1 LTSAARE
8 AIVQPV
14 GDERRISRRRFV
26 AGAAATAAA
35 AAAGGATTAAD
46 AATRKKKKPARR
58 RIRRSQDVVVV
69 GGGLAGLVA
78 AREVARAGRSVAVLE
93 ARDRVGGRMF
103 DHAIAGGEVVD
114 LGAEFIGPTQNRIR
128 ALVDELGIETF
139 PAFNAGKNV
148 YYAGGRRSLYA
159 DSGPTGTAPS
169 DPALLVDLLLAIPQ
183 LNALASKV
191 PVDAPWNAPNAGG
204 LDSES
209 LETWLRRNSTGGT
222 RFMDLAK
229 AATRAI
235 FGAEPRELS
244 LLFVA
249 FFIAASGD
257 ENTAGTFERNFNTRN
272 GAQQDRIAGGTQQI
286 PERVAQGLGRR
297 VVRRSPVRRIVMT
310 PGYVDVISDRYV
322 NRAKQVIVALP
333 PVLAGRIQYEP
344 ALPSLRDGLTQRL
357 PQGHLIKIQAIYER
371 PFWRADGLN
380 GASISDVGPVNVT
393 FDSSPRSGTPGALL
407 GFVGGDE
414 ARAFTKVSA
423 EERRRAALAGLA
435 RVFGARALDPIDYV
449 ETDWAAQQF
458 TRGCPVGIA
467 PPGLLT
473 TYGRALR
480 EPVERL
486 HWAGTESSTFWN
498 GYMDGAVRSGERA
511 AREVLEAL

>member
-1 LTSAARE
+1 M
-8 AIVQPV
+8 IVPRV
-14 GDERRISRRRFV
+14 SDEQRISRRRFV

-35 AAAGGATTAAD
+35 AAAAGPAAHAAD
-46 AATRKKKKPARR
+46 AAAKRKKKPAKASRKRVRR
-58 RIRRSQDVVVV
+58 KQDVVVV
-69 GGGLAGLVA
+69 GGGIAGLVA
-78 AREVARAGRSVAVLE
+78 AREIARAGRSVAVVE

-139 PAFNAGKNV
+139 PAFNGGRNV

-159 DSGPTGTAPS
+159 DTGPTGSAPS
-169 DPALLVDLLLAIPQ
+169 DPALLVDLLLAIPA
-183 LNALASKV
+183 LNALAAKI
-191 PVDAPWNAPNAGG
+191 PVGAPWDAPNAGG
-204 LDSES
+204 LDSQS
-209 LETWLRRNSTGGT
+209 LETWLRRNSTGAK
-222 RFMDLAK
+222 RFMDVTK

-249 FFIAASGD
+249 YYIAASGD
-257 ENTAGTFERNFNTRN
+257 ENTPGTFERNFNTRN

-286 PERVAQGLGRR
+286 AERVAAQLGRR
-297 VVRRSPVRRIVMT
+297 VIRRSPVRRIVT
-310 PGYVDVISDRYV
+310 GPGYVDVISDRYV

-344 ALPSLRDGLTQRL
+344 ALPSPRDGLTQRL
-357 PQGHLIKIQAIYER
+357 PQGHLIKVQAVYDT
-371 PFWRADGLN
+371 PFWRGDGLN
-380 GASISDVGPVNVT
+380 GASISDVGPCNVT
-393 FDSSPRSGTPGALL
+393 FDSSPRSGSPGAVL

-414 ARAFTKVSA
+414 ARVFTKLSA
-423 EERRRAALAGLA
+423 EERRRAALGSFA
-435 RVFGARALDPIDYV
+435 RVFGARALEPIDYV
-449 ETDWAAQQF
+449 EADWAGEIY
-458 TRGCPVGIA
+458 TRGCPVAIA
-467 PPGLLT
+467 PPGVLT

-486 HWAGTESSTFWN
+486 HWAGSESSTYWN